1 MLSQSLS
8 LNNLLEML
16 REGLSLSIGVGRS
29 FLKKNWIRLPVI
41 NCTPK
46 EDKQLPYSDETGQ
59 NIKLNSIGD
68 FITCFY
74 SRQIRE

>member
-16 REGLSLSIGVGRS
+16 REGLSLSIG
-29 FLKKNWIRLPVI
+29 IRLPVV

-46 EDKQLPYSDETGQ
+46 EDKQLLYSNETGQ
-59 NIKLNSIGD
+59 NTKLNSIGD